1 MSRTHVKH
9 NTKLLLKRLSTLLI
23 ERDVRTGTAILERH
37 FRPGAALDPE
47 KPEGHALLFV
57 LAQWVDL
64 GFRDVSF
71 LESQFTVFEKFQSP
85 ALSVSQYLSLKLAEI
100 YLQLGQRKHDE
111 AIGMLQ
117 ALIHL
122 HAGSLSPLQ
131 LFVSHFWLSR
141 GYRQAGNFDRAYE
154 EIKAARQQAEAMDAD
169 KLQAVAK
176 IHESWLI
183 FYRGDRRTA
192 LHLLDESE
200 RVLAATDHSLSR
212 GNIAAA
218 RGRFIRSTGDYERA
232 LGFFEQAIRIYQE
245 DHPDHPNLARA
256 LVNAAY
262 IKRLIAQE
270 LRSRNSER
278 ATAAVHARSQKVAD
292 EAMDLLRAARQIY
305 AHQHHQ
311 GGTGSVLINLGH
323 LKLETGEI
331 DSASEEADLAFA
343 LAERKNDNALKARAR
358 ILQAYIQMAI
368 SEEQIDE
375 PSSPLSS
382 SQKALH
388 LAEDA
393 VSLAE
398 STENRRLLAGAYITQ
413 GLTLTVDPQTD
424 WELARSLGDKAAELL
439 RDQDRD
445 HLFRELGRLRSRI
458 IQPATVERTLRRW
471 LTGDVGPRTFQQVE
485 EEFAEIVIP
494 RVWMKMGRNI
504 SRVAQQLKVSPKKV
518 RRALRNAQLPEKSN
532 ETTSKSIRSSKAGR
546 R

>member
-1 MSRTHVKH
+1 MPNAHVKH
-9 NTKLLLKRLSTLLI
+9 NHKLLLKRLSTLLV
-23 ERDVRTGTAILERH
+23 ERDVKTGTAILEKH
-37 FRPGAALDPE
+37 FRPGDALDPK
-47 KPEGHALLFV
+47 KPESYALLLV

-64 GFRDVSF
+64 GFRDIRF
-71 LESQFTVFEKFQSP
+71 LESQFTLFEKFRLP
-85 ALSVSQYLSLKLAEI
+85 TLSISHYLSLKLAEC
-100 YLQLGQRKHDE
+100 YLQLGRRKYDE
-111 AIGMLQ
+111 AVGMLQ

-122 HAGSLSPLQ
+122 HAGSFSALQ

-154 EIKAARQQAEAMDAD
+154 EIKAARHQAEIMNAD
-169 KLQAVAK
+169 RLQAVAK

-192 LHLLDESE
+192 LQLLDESE
-200 RVLAATDHSLSR
+200 RVLAATGHSLSR

-232 LGFFEQAIRIYQE
+232 LGFFEQAIQIYQE
-245 DHPDHPNLARA
+245 DHPLHPNLARA

-262 IKRLIAQE
+262 VKRLMAQE
-270 LRSRNSER
+270 LRSKNSER
-278 ATAAVHARSQKVAD
+278 ATAAVHARSQKVAN
-292 EAMDLLRAARQIY
+292 EAVDLLRAAGRIY
-305 AHQHHQ
+305 AHHHHQ

-331 DSASEEADLAFA
+331 DSASKEADLAFA
-343 LAERKNDNALKARAR
+343 LAQRKNDNVLKARTR

-382 SQKALH
+382 SQKALE

-393 VSLAE
+393 VFLAE
-398 STENRRLLAGAYITQ
+398 STENHRLLAGAYITQ
-413 GLTLTVDPQTD
+413 GLAVTADPQTD
-424 WELARSLGDKAAELL
+424 WELARSLGDRAAELL

-471 LTGDVGPRTFQQVE
+471 LTGDVGPKTFQQVE

-504 SRVAQQLKVSPKKV
+504 SRVSQQLKVSPKKV
-518 RRALRNAQLPEKSN
+518 RRALRNAHVPEKNSEAN
-532 ETTSKSIRSSKAGR
+532 SKSIRSGKTGR
-546 R
+546 L